1 MVTEVGKKKCRSV
14 EYKSCVY
21 LIGGY
26 INNKFN
32 NTLIDPPTMIK
43 VHDTPITLTTTLS
56 KMIVPLN
63 KSTLLSDETLY
74 LIKTSQSISK

>member
-1 MVTEVGKKKCRSV
+1 MVTEVGKKKFRSV

-43 VHDTPITLTTTLS
+43 VNVHDTPIANDHTEQNDSPT
-56 KMIVPLN
+56 
-63 KSTLLSDETLY
+63 
-74 LIKTSQSISK
+74 Q

>member
-32 NTLIDPPTMIK
+32 NTLIDPRTVIK
-43 VHDTPITLTTTLS
+43 VHDTPITNNHAEQNDSPT
-56 KMIVPLN
+56 
-63 KSTLLSDETLY
+63 
-74 LIKTSQSISK
+74 Q